1 MKAIKMKSVNTNLA
15 NASVRKSEL
24 IKYIDSLMDDDE
36 LGQLEKNLLE
46 TIMNVLSSIEPSKD
60 KSYHVP
66 IKDIL

>member
-15 NASVRKSEL
+15 NASGKKCEL

-46 TIMNVLSSIEPSKD
+46 TIMNVLSNIEPSKD